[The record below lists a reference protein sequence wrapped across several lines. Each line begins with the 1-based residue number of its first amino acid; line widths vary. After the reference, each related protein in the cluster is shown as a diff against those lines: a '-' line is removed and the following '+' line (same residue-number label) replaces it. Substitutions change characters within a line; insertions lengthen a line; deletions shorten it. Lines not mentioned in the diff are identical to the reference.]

1 MDLVSVIIPYYKN
14 RSFIKTCLNSVLK
27 QTYKK
32 LEIIIIYDD
41 PNQKDLIYIKS
52 LINSDRRV
60 QIIIN
65 KKNLGAGVSRNIGIK
80 NSKGKFI
87 SFIDSDDTWK
97 LNKIK
102 YQINIMIK
110 LDLKCSHTSYYIVNE
125 KNKIIGKRIARDFLN
140 YKSLLKSC
148 DIGLSTVIIRKNII
162 TNACKFANLKTK
174 EDFVLWLKVLKKN
187 YEFIAI
193 NQVLTNWRSRP
204 ESLSSSSIQKIKDGF
219 TVYSRYENF
228 SIAKSIF
235 YLFLLSFN
243 FFKKSLLQRH
253 FY

>member
-87 SFIDSDDTWK
+87 SFIDSDDWQHPQ
-97 LNKIK
+97 KIEFV
-102 YQINIMIK
+102 IK

-235 YLFLLSFN
+235 YLLFYLSISL
-243 FFKKSLLQRH
+243 KKVYYKGT
-253 FY
+253 FTN

>member
-14 RSFIKTCLNSVLK
+14 RSFIKICLNSVLK

-41 PNQKDLIYIKS
+41 PDQKDLIYIKS

-97 LNKIK
+97 LHKIK

-110 LDLKCSHTSYYIVNE
+110 LDLKCSHTSYCIVNE

-162 TNACKFANLKTK
+162 TNTCKFANLKTK
-174 EDFVLWLKVLKKN
+174 EDFVLWLKILKKN

-204 ESLSSSSIQKIKDGF
+204 ESLSSSSMQKIKDAF

-228 SIAKSIF
+228 SIIKSIF

-243 FFKKSLLQRH
+243 FFKKSLLQKY

>member
-41 PNQKDLIYIKS
+41 PDQKDLIYIKS

-97 LNKIK
+97 LHKIK
-102 YQINIMIK
+102 YQINIMIN
-110 LDLKCSHTSYYIVNE
+110 LDLKCSHTSYCIVNE
-125 KNKIIGKRIARDFLN
+125 KNKIIGKRIARDFLK

-162 TNACKFANLKTK
+162 TNTCKFAKLKTK
-174 EDFVLWLKVLKKN
+174 EDFVLWLKILKKN

-204 ESLSSSSIQKIKDGF
+204 ESLSSSSMQKIKDAF

-228 SIAKSIF
+228 SIIKSIF

-243 FFKKSLLQRH
+243 FFKKSLLQKY

>member
-14 RSFIKTCLNSVLK
+14 RSFIKICLNSVLK

-41 PNQKDLIYIKS
+41 PDQKDLIYIKS

-97 LNKIK
+97 LHKIK

-110 LDLKCSHTSYYIVNE
+110 LSMFQN
-125 KNKIIGKRIARDFLN
+125 
-140 YKSLLKSC
+140 
-148 DIGLSTVIIRKNII
+148 
-162 TNACKFANLKTK
+162 
-174 EDFVLWLKVLKKN
+174 
-187 YEFIAI
+187 
-193 NQVLTNWRSRP
+193 
-204 ESLSSSSIQKIKDGF
+204 
-219 TVYSRYENF
+219 
-228 SIAKSIF
+228 
-235 YLFLLSFN
+235 
-243 FFKKSLLQRH
+243 
-253 FY
+253 

>member
-14 RSFIKTCLNSVLK
+14 RSFIKSCLNSVLK

-41 PNQKDLIYIKS
+41 PDQKDLIYIKS

-65 KKNLGAGVSRNIGIK
+65 KKNLGAGVFRDIGIK

-97 LNKIK
+97 LHKIK

-110 LDLKCSHTSYYIVNE
+110 LDLKCSHTSYCIVNE
-125 KNKIIGKRIARDFLN
+125 KNTIIGKRIARDFLN

-162 TNACKFANLKTK
+162 TNSCKFAKLKTK
-174 EDFVLWLKVLKKN
+174 EDFVLWLKILKKN
-187 YEFIAI
+187 YKFIAI

-204 ESLSSSSIQKIKDGF
+204 DSLSSSSMQKIKDAF

-228 SIAKSIF
+228 SIINSIF

-243 FFKKSLLQRH
+243 FFKKSLLQKY